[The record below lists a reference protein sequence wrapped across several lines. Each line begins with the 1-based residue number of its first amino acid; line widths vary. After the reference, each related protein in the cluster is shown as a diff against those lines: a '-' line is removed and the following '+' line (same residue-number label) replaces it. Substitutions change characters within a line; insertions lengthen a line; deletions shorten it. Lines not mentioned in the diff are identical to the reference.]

1 MSVLF
6 PTIITIIQTQGCFV
20 GFIKIIIIIN
30 IIIIS
35 IISIIFIII
44 ITWSCVRSRSH
55 ARPTC
60 AGQRKTAT
68 LF

>member
-1 MSVLF
+1 MFGDVGDVDLELCEELVPCISISISISI
-6 PTIITIIQTQGCFV
+6 TITII
-20 GFIKIIIIIN
+20 FIVLIV
-30 IIIIS
+30 
-35 IISIIFIII
+35 